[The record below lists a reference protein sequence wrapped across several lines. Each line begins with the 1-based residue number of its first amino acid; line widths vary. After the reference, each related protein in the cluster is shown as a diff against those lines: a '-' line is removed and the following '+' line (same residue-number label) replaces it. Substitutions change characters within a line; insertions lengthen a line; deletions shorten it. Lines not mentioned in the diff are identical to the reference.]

1 MKITI
6 KLLALTACFSS
17 AAFAADPI
25 EYKSS
30 SKAENVRPM
39 ATDRPDQTDGVFTVP
54 KGWWQFETGL
64 FNYSRRMDTDH
75 RNETFIWGEVNAK
88 YGLTNNIDV
97 QLIWQPWTEQR
108 YKGNPDAGED
118 GFAREGVND
127 LVARVKFNLFGNDG
141 GPWAM
146 SVVPFVKIPTAKHK
160 IGNDLWEGGMS
171 INSEVELGGGF
182 TLGNTIYSQI
192 LGDSDDTLHF
202 SPTATAVL
210 GYEVTDSFTVYGEI
224 YGQNRVDT
232 ERYWQTS
239 FDAGFMYSITPNVI
253 FDAGANWFF
262 RGEEAFNPF
271 VGLSWRF

>member
-1 MKITI
+1 MKTASAILT
-6 KLLALTACFSS
+6 LTACLAST
-17 AAFAADPI
+17 AFAADPI
-25 EYKSS
+25 EYKG

-88 YGLTNNIDV
+88 YGLTDSIDL

-146 SVVPFVKIPTAKHK
+146 SVVPFVKIPTAKHR
-160 IGNDLWEGGMS
+160 ISNDMWEGGMS
-171 INSEVELGGGF
+171 INSEIDLGGGF
-182 TLGNTIYSQI
+182 TLGNTLYTQV
-192 LGDSDDTLHF
+192 LADNDDTLYF

-210 GYEVTDSFTVYGEI
+210 GY
-224 YGQNRVDT
+224 DT
-232 ERYWQTS
+232 NLT
-239 FDAGFMYSITPNVI
+239 I
-253 FDAGANWFF
+253 
-262 RGEEAFNPF
+262 
-271 VGLSWRF
+271 

>member
-1 MKITI
+1 MKIAASLFILITC
-6 KLLALTACFSS
+6 LTSTAL
-17 AAFAADPI
+17 AADPV
-25 EYKSS
+25 EYKG
-30 SKAENVRPM
+30 SKSVNVRPM

-171 INSEVELGGGF
+171 INSEIDLGGGF

-210 GYEVTDSFTVYGEI
+210 GYEVTDSLTVYGEI
-224 YGQNRVDT
+224 YGQNKVDS